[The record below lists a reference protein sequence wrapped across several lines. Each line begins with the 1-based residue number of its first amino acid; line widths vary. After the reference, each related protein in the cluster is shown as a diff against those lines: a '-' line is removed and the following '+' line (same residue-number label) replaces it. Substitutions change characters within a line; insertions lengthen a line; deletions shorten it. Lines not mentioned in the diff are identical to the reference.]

1 LFNIRH
7 IAVNLIGAA
16 LPIVVILVTVPH
28 YLHAIGAEKY
38 GALSLVWIVFGYF
51 GILDFGVSRSVTTA
65 ISRAE
70 GRQAKADIIWSAT
83 VLNTVWGAVIAV
95 IGGGAFLA
103 YAAHSSNEMVKD
115 VVQAL
120 PLMMLGIPILMVTST
135 LNGALDGEERFKMA
149 NALQLT
155 GSILYQVVPL
165 LTAYYVSDSL
175 PALITAVI
183 LCRFVLLAL
192 CGAVVGRLFDLLA
205 LFSVSKSTMTS
216 LLKFGSSIAA
226 VNILDPIFSRID
238 QVVIARLSGA
248 SDVAAYS
255 IALNSIGRLSILPL
269 AMSRSIFP
277 KLSLGTMDD
286 HRDDLFAAKNKI
298 IWIWTGLCCAAILA
312 SDLVYYLWL
321 RDPIYADVSAV
332 AKVFVVGLWANC
344 LSILPYTALQ
354 AGGRSVSILKAHLAE
369 MPFYVAALLALT
381 YYYGPMGAAAAYG
394 LRNFADYLIL
404 WKMCGY
410 PLRRQGLFV
419 ALLAVVAAI
428 ACLASSL
435 NLSASLIWK

>member
-1 LFNIRH
+1 VFNVRH

-16 LPIVVILVTVPH
+16 LPILVILVTVPL
-28 YLHAIGAEKY
+28 YLHAIGADKY

-83 VLNTVWGAVIAV
+83 ALNTVWGAVIAV
-95 IGGGAFLA
+95 VGGGGFLA
-103 YAAHSSNEMVKD
+103 YAAHSGNEMVKD
-115 VVQAL
+115 VVEAL
-120 PLMMLGIPILMVTST
+120 PLMMVGIPILMVTST

-149 NALQLT
+149 NGLQLT

-165 LTAYYVSDSL
+165 LTAYYVSDRLSV
-175 PALITAVI
+175 LITAVI
-183 LCRFVLLAL
+183 LCRMVLLL
-192 CGAVVGRLFDLLA
+192 LYGAVVARLFDLLA
-205 LFSVSKSTMTS
+205 LFSVSKSTMMS

-286 HRDDLFAAKNKI
+286 HRDDLFVAKNKI

-312 SDLVYYLWL
+312 SDVVYYLWL

-354 AGGRSVSILKAHLAE
+354 AGGRSMTILKAHLAE
-369 MPFYVAALLALT
+369 MPFYAVVLVVLT
-381 YYYGPMGAAAAYG
+381 YYYGPIGAAAAYG
-394 LRNFADYLIL
+394 VRNFADYLIL
-404 WKMCGY
+404 WKVCGY
-410 PLRRQGLFV
+410 ALRRQGLFV
-419 ALLAVVAAI
+419 ALFAALSLVAYI
-428 ACLASSL
+428 MSQIH
-435 NLSASLIWK
+435 LIG

>member
-1 LFNIRH
+1 MFNKRH
-7 IAVNLIGAA
+7 IAVNLTGAA
-16 LPIVVILVTVPH
+16 LPMLVILVTVPL

-38 GALSLVWIVFGYF
+38 GVLSLVWIVFGYF

-70 GRQAKADIIWSAT
+70 DRRAKADIIWSAAA
-83 VLNTVWGAVIAV
+83 LNTLWGGLITA

-103 YAAHSSNEMVKD
+103 YAAHSTTGMVKD
-115 VVQAL
+115 VAEAL
-120 PLMMLGIPILMVTST
+120 PWMMLGIPVLMVTST

-149 NALQLT
+149 NALQLV

-165 LTAYYVSDSL
+165 LTAYHVSDRL
-175 PALITAVI
+175 PNLIIAVI
-183 LCRFVLLAL
+183 LCRIVLLVL
-192 CGAVVGRLFDLLA
+192 YTVVVARLFDLVA
-205 LFSVSKSTMTS
+205 LFSVSKSTMMS
-216 LLKFGSSIAA
+216 LLRFGSSIAA

-277 KLSLGTMDD
+277 KLSTGTMAD
-286 HRDDLFAAKNKI
+286 HKEALFAAKMKI
-298 IWIWTGLCCAAILA
+298 IWLWTGLCAAAIVS
-312 SDLVYYLWL
+312 SDLVFYLWL

-332 AKVFVVGLWANC
+332 GKVYVVGLWANC
-344 LSILPYTALQ
+344 LGILPYTALQ
-354 AGGRSVSILKAHLAE
+354 AGGRSVSILKAHLVE
-369 MPFYVAALLALT
+369 MPFYVAALVILT
-381 YYYGPMGAAAAYG
+381 YYYGPIGAAAAYG
-394 LRNFADYLIL
+394 LRNLADYLIL

-410 PLRRQGLFV
+410 PVRKQATFV
-419 ALLAVVAAI
+419 VLLAA
-428 ACLASSL
+428 LAGL
-435 NLSASLIWK
+435 AYLMV

>member
-1 LFNIRH
+1 LFNLRH
-7 IAVNLIGAA
+7 IAVNLVGSA
-16 LPIVVILVTVPH
+16 LPILVILVTVPL

-51 GILDFGVSRSVTTA
+51 GILDFGISRSVTTA
-65 ISRAE
+65 ISRAPD
-70 GRQAKADIIWSAT
+70 RWAKADIIWSAAA
-83 VLNTVWGAVIAV
+83 LNAVWGAVIAV
-95 IGGGAFLA
+95 IGGGAFFA
-103 YAAHSSNEMVKD
+103 YAAYSASDMVRD
-115 VVQAL
+115 VVVAL
-120 PLMMLGIPILMVTST
+120 PWMMLGIPVLMITST

-149 NALQLT
+149 NTLQLA

-175 PALITAVI
+175 PDLITAVI
-183 LCRFVLLAL
+183 LCRIILFAL
-192 CGAVVGRLFDLLA
+192 YVVVVGRLFDLVA
-205 LFSVSKSTMTS
+205 LFSLSRSTMTS

-238 QVVIARLSGA
+238 QVVIARFSGA
-248 SDVAAYS
+248 ADVAAYS

-286 HRDDLFAAKNKI
+286 HKEALFDAKMKI
-298 IWIWTGLCCAAILA
+298 IWLWTGLCAAAILS

-332 AKVFVVGLWANC
+332 AKVFVVGLWVNC
-344 LSILPYTALQ
+344 LGILPYTALQ
-354 AGGRSVSILKAHLAE
+354 AGGRSVSILKAHLLE
-369 MPFYVAALLALT
+369 MPFYVGALVVLT
-381 YYYGPMGAAAAYG
+381 YYYGPIGAAMAYG

-404 WKMCGY
+404 WKMCDY
-410 PLRRQGLFV
+410 PVRKQGLFV
-419 ALLAVVAAI
+419 ALFVVLAVVAY
-428 ACLASSL
+428 LL
-435 NLSASLIWK
+435 V